1 MEEINDI
8 PLSSLS
14 GGNDSVRMPIENLI
28 HIIRGQQTML
38 DSDLAKLYGVE
49 TRVLNQAVKRNIE
62 RFPADFMFQL
72 TKEETDD
79 LRSQIATS
87 SSRSQNVILNVD
99 SENLKSQKEISNSRS
114 QFVTLKQ
121 GHNIKYLPYAFTENG
136 VAMLSSVLRSKTAI
150 DVNIRIM
157 RAFTAMRS
165 FLMSNA
171 HIFQRLETV
180 EHNYLIVNRHLSE
193 HDRKFEEILSRLDDK
208 EAEPIEGF
216 FYEGQIFDAY
226 TLISDLVRKADTRII
241 LIDNYVDDRV
251 LKTLDKRKDGVS
263 ATVFTNPRNSQ
274 INLDIRRHNAQYPE
288 INLRH
293 CTNVH
298 DRFLIIDDTVYFI
311 GGSIKDL
318 GKKIVA
324 FSQMHQSPDDIL
336 SKIR

>member
-8 PLSSLS
+8 PSSSLS

-79 LRSQIATS
+79 LRSQFATS

-150 DVNIRIM
+150 EVNIRIM

-180 EHNYLIVNRHLSE
+180 EYNYLIVNRHLSE

-226 TLISDLVRKADTRII
+226 TLISDLVRKADTRVI